1 MEALF
6 SHPALLA
13 PTLALALL
21 ALALGLRSQLFPA
34 FGVQVAGQRPL
45 LQGLGLAL
53 LLGGTGLG
61 LAEPRWGVPE
71 VSRLTVHVVLDASR
85 SMLVPDVDGGTR
97 WRAALVLLDRL
108 WTQPNPGIRFSLDL
122 LTGDS
127 VPLMPPGEDLRLLR
141 DVLRAVQPGEVGS
154 PGTSMGRGL
163 AQVAAQ
169 ADPKAPAVLLLI
181 SDGEETWEAQPAALE
196 RASSFLRKAH
206 LPLYACALGQP
217 QKQPVP
223 AAGPTGGAGGELLF
237 SQAQPDFLKQLAQ
250 ANGGR
255 LLPPGEDPAPLFQRL
270 AQGREPLPLARSL
283 LPAHPEWGAWIAL
296 AGLGLWLA
304 AAGKPMRAWRPFLGL
319 LLALGLGLPARA
331 ELPQSLRA
339 WKAQAALDAGDLAT
353 ARAWMPRGDLPLQRL
368 VAAEIQLQSSEF
380 QPALESLGPL
390 IGQGSPRATPAWRGP
405 ALLLAAKAWTR
416 LGHPEEARRLLER
429 LLLEQPGRPEAIH
442 NLQTLLKDPLPPPPH
457 PRKPPPPPPPKP
469 SQAAQQDEMEGLKQR
484 MPRNGHP
491 PGGVK
496 DL

>member
-1 MEALF
+1 MASQGNL
-6 SHPALLA
+6 LLA
-13 PTLALALL
+13 DDEEMYLTTLAQLL
-21 ALALGLRSQLFPA
+21 RMHGFTVTCCGS
-34 FGVQVAGQRPL
+34 
-45 LQGLGLAL
+45 
-53 LLGGTGLG
+53 
-61 LAEPRWGVPE
+61 VPE
-71 VSRLTVHVVLDASR
+71 ARELLEKHRYDLLVSDIQMPGGPVLDLVKRIPERNAGLPVVL
-85 SMLVPDVDGGTR
+85 M
-97 WRAALVLLDRL
+97 
-108 WTQPNPGIRFSLDL
+108 
-122 LTGDS
+122 TGHPTMD
-127 VPLMPPGEDLRLLR
+127 
-141 DVLRAVQPGEVGS
+141 
-154 PGTSMGRGL
+154 T
-163 AQVAAQ
+163 
-169 ADPKAPAVLLLI
+169 
-181 SDGEETWEAQPAALE
+181 ALE

-255 LLPPGEDPAPLFQRL
+255 LLPPGEDPAPLYQRL